1 MWLVRVWLD
10 YSNRDTKSGAGRSE
24 TQGADIT
31 LHRTVVTLTL
41 HRTVVTPT
49 LHRAVVTLILH
60 RAVVTPTLHRTV
72 VTLTL
77 HRTVVT
83 LTPVTQAH
91 SLSPFSPNS
100 HIVLISTKCRYAAPP
115 VTQTVQ

>member
-24 TQGADIT
+24 TQGADI
-31 LHRTVVTLTL
+31 
-41 HRTVVTPT
+41 
-49 LHRAVVTLILH
+49 
-60 RAVVTPTLHRTV
+60 TLHRTV